1 MELPSSTSVDY
12 GTNSN
17 PAAYAVV
24 RGASTHVAVAA
35 KAVRTA
41 VEAFVREHVTTAPVK
56 GLAPDE
62 EAYLVTPPRD
72 LVAKIE
78 SIHSV
83 VIDFSADDGLALA
96 AGHGGGGS
104 QKQQLLLEATGEAGT
119 KVRVLHGDLLFSKC
133 GAIVNAANGR
143 LAHSGGVASVIAA
156 AAGPAFDAECRKAVR
171 DAGGMLATGVA
182 VPTGAGGLL
191 NARGTTVVVHAVVP
205 EWNSRDHG
213 NAAVLLMQQAVR
225 AALAE
230 AENAGA
236 REVAIPL
243 CGSGIY
249 GWPAS
254 RAAKAVMGE
263 LVAYAANPATKLTC
277 LNLVDFEAPKATAAA
292 DALSELC
299 GAAPKAA
306 DATSPV
312 QLPEHQWYFYCKEL
326 SKRDDG
332 FQPYDY
338 DQNQQVEAAWA
349 AYSKGRGPSEVTIVG
364 DAGGVKSNS
373 TNIPQGKAAA
383 EYTICFLP
391 RIEDSCQMNVVTRY
405 ERKLKREKC
414 TKPPPLFE
422 ARVAEA
428 ARVQGNSGGGRFRI
442 SHDGRG
448 GSSLTQSGIGGG
460 IGASVSVRGFTK
472 DARAGASAL
481 VADLRASKR
490 ELELNLDEAETP
502 AHKLLADLQE
512 AASADGATVELV
524 TGKQRAIVRAFDS
537 RALKAAYGACAAV
550 RDQARM
556 NARAPPEGWVLSTQP
571 AAGASFVLTSVNQG
585 SIEWKNVA
593 DAVAKTMPA
602 AKLTR
607 LERVQNQSLWDDYAQ
622 RRSEVAKKSADG
634 FSANEV
640 RCFHGT
646 RNFPVASVCELGLDF
661 RHGNDGSMWGRAVY
675 IASNASYSN
684 AYSSDGGNGER
695 QFFYVRAALGRP
707 KEVPSDNSIRAPPTG
722 YDSVEGTTQGS
733 RVHMLYNL
741 NLAYPEYIV
750 TYRRS

>member
-1 MELPSSTSVDY
+1 M
-12 GTNSN
+12 
-17 PAAYAVV
+17 
-24 RGASTHVAVAA
+24 
-35 KAVRTA
+35 
-41 VEAFVREHVTTAPVK
+41 
-56 GLAPDE
+56 
-62 EAYLVTPPRD
+62 
-72 LVAKIE
+72 
-78 SIHSV
+78 
-83 VIDFSADDGLALA
+83 
-96 AGHGGGGS
+96 
-104 QKQQLLLEATGEAGT
+104 
-119 KVRVLHGDLLFSKC
+119 
-133 GAIVNAANGR
+133 
-143 LAHSGGVASVIAA
+143 
-156 AAGPAFDAECRKAVR
+156 
-171 DAGGMLATGVA
+171 
-182 VPTGAGGLL
+182 
-191 NARGTTVVVHAVVP
+191 
-205 EWNSRDHG
+205 
-213 NAAVLLMQQAVR
+213 R

-230 AENAGA
+230 AENVGA

-254 RAAKAVMGE
+254 RAAQVVMGE
-263 LVAYAANPATKLTC
+263 LVAYAANPATKLTS
-277 LNLVDFEAPKATAAA
+277 LNLVDFEAPKAAAAA
-292 DALSELC
+292 DALSNLC

-306 DATSPV
+306 DATSAVP
-312 QLPEHQWYFYCKEL
+312 LPEHQWYFYCKEL

-373 TNIPQGKAAA
+373 SNIPQGKAAA
-383 EYTICFLP
+383 EYTICFQP
-391 RIEDSCQMNVVTRY
+391 RIEDSRQVNVASGFKRQ
-405 ERKLKREKC
+405 LKQEKC
-414 TKPPPLFE
+414 IVPPPLFQE
-422 ARVAEA
+422 RVAEA
-428 ARVQGNSGGGRFRI
+428 QRVQGNSGGGRFRI
-442 SHDGRG
+442 THDGRG
-448 GSSLTQSGIGGG
+448 GGSLMRSGSA
-460 IGASVSVRGFTK
+460 GASAAVARPSVAVRGFTR
-472 DARAGASAL
+472 DAHAGASAL

-512 AASADGATVELV
+512 AASADGATVELI
-524 TGKQRAIVRAFDS
+524 TGKQRAVVRAFDS

-571 AAGASFVLTSVNQG
+571 AAGASFALTSVGQG
-585 SIEWKNVA
+585 SAEWKSVA
-593 DAVAKTMPA
+593 DAVAITMPA

-634 FSANEV
+634 FNANEV

-646 RNFPVASVCELGLDF
+646 RSFPVASVCELGLDF
-661 RHGNDGSMWGRAVY
+661 RHGNDGSMWGRALY
-675 IASNASYSN
+675 IAANASYSD

-707 KEVPSDNSIRAPPTG
+707 KEVPSDRSIRAPPTG

-741 NLAYPEYIV
+741 GLAYPEYIV